1 MDNIIKTQICDGVNL
16 TYIPEKKF
24 KTALLSFSMIIP
36 MEKEKVS
43 KNAIVPNLLAHSCK
57 KYPSLLAINTKLEE
71 LYGACAISQV
81 SKLGD
86 NQVLTIAIQSLGND
100 YIPNSSDNILEIT
113 KLLNEMIFNPDAEN
127 GSFSSKSFAQE
138 KRQLIEDIESELND
152 KRVYA
157 NKRCTEIMCENEK
170 FGINAI
176 GTIEGAKRLNETEV
190 FEEWKKLLETSRIE
204 IMAIGSCNY
213 QLMVEEFKNR
223 FALIERNATQIT
235 EDKVVKDV
243 ESIKETNEKM
253 DVVQCK
259 LVMGFR
265 TGIAKP
271 DDDVEAVK
279 VMSALLGGTPQ
290 SKLFLNVREKLSLCY
305 YCSTNYIANKGIL
318 FISSGVQEENMQKA
332 KKEILN
338 QVEDIKLGN
347 FTEKELS
354 ETKMYICQAIEKIK
368 DSLGSLNTWYSNQSL
383 DKVQY
388 NPDEMIEKINKIQ
401 REDVIKAAQKL
412 KLDTIYALSK
422 KGE

>member
-36 MEKEKVS
+36 MEKENVS

-113 KLLNEMIFNPDAEN
+113 KLLNEMIFDPDAEN

-176 GTIEGAKRLNETEV
+176 GTIEGAKSLNETDV
-190 FEEWKKLLETSRIE
+190 FEEWKKLLETSHIE

-223 FALIERNATQIT
+223 FALVERNATQIT

-243 ESIKETNEKM
+243 ESIKETTEKM

-271 DDDVEAVK
+271 DDNVEAVK

-318 FISSGVQEENMQKA
+318 FINSGVQEENMQKA

-338 QVEDIKLGN
+338 QVEDMKLGN

-383 DKVQY
+383 DEVQY
-388 NPDEMIEKINKIQ
+388 SPDEMIEKINKIQ

>member
-1 MDNIIKTQICDGVNL
+1 MENITKFQICEGVNL
-16 TYIPEKKF
+16 TYIPEQKF

-36 MEKEKVS
+36 MDENNVS
-43 KNAIVPNLLAHSCK
+43 ANAIVPNLLAHSCK

-71 LYGACAISQV
+71 LYGACAITKI

-86 NQVLTIAIQSLGND
+86 NQILTIAVQSIGNS
-100 YIPNSSDNILEIT
+100 YVPNSADNILEIT
-113 KLLNEMIFNPDAEN
+113 KLLNEMIFNPNFEN
-127 GSFSSKSFAQE
+127 GSFSSKEFAQE

-157 NKRCTEIMCENEK
+157 NRRCTETMCENEK
-170 FGINAI
+170 FGINSI
-176 GTIEGAKRLNETEV
+176 GTIKGAKELDAPKVSEA
-190 FEEWKKLLETSRIE
+190 WKNLLETSRIE
-204 IMAIGSCNY
+204 IIAIGSCNH
-213 QLMVEEFKNR
+213 QLIMEEFKQHFDAIDR
-223 FALIERNATQIT
+223 KVT
-235 EDKVVKDV
+235 EIPPDKIVKDV
-243 ESIKETNEKM
+243 QSVKEVSEKM

-290 SKLFLNVREKLSLCY
+290 SKLFLNVREKMSLCY
-305 YCSTNYIANKGIL
+305 YCSTNYTASKGIL
-318 FISSGVQEENMQKA
+318 FIDSGVQEENMEKA

-338 QVEDIKLGN
+338 QIEDIKLGN
-347 FTEKELS
+347 FSEKDLT
-354 ETKMYICQAIEKIK
+354 ETKMYLCQAIETIK
-368 DSLGSLNTWYSNQSL
+368 DNLGSLNTWYCNQSL

-388 NPDEMIEKINKIQ
+388 SPDEMIEKISKIQ